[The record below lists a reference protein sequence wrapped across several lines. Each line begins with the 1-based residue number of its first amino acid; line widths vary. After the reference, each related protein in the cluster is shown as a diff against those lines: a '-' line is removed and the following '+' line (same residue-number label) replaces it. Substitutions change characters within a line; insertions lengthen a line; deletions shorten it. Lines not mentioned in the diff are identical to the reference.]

1 MKMLRYTLVPAI
13 TCLLLACSPAEGPDR
28 PGTGLRQAVET
39 CPRGDMPEAVVCQF
53 YQYTLSAVDG
63 LPSNAQQ
70 STLAPSLSS
79 QLRQQLNAARDYQQQ
94 QQKKF
99 PNVTAPFFTGALF
112 SSRHER
118 PDHFEIADVI
128 VSEGGK
134 TNVLVGFH
142 YEAGDHRWQDSVEL
156 TRENNRFVI
165 NDIVF
170 KASEHLQAERLSTH
184 LKRRDF

>member
-1 MKMLRYTLVPAI
+1 MKMLRLALAPAI
-13 TCLLLACSPAEGPDR
+13 TFLLIACSPTESPDR
-28 PGTGLRQAVET
+28 PGTGLRQAVQT

-53 YQYTLSAVDG
+53 YDYTLKAVDG

-70 STLAPSLSS
+70 STLASSLSS
-79 QLRQQLNAARDYQQQ
+79 ELRQQLNSARNYQQQ
-94 QQKKF
+94 LQKNF
-99 PNVTAPFFTGALF
+99 PNVAPPFSSGALF
-112 SSRHER
+112 SSRHEK
-118 PDHFEIADVI
+118 PDHFEIAEVI
-128 VSEGGK
+128 VSENGL
-134 TNVLVGFH
+134 TRVLVNFH

-170 KASEHLQAERLSTH
+170 QASENLQAERLSTH